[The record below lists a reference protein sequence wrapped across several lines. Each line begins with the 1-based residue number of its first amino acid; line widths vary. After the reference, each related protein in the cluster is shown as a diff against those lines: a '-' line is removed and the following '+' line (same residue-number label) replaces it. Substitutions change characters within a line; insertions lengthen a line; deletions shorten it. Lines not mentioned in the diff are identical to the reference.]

1 MASIEGTIRSHEMP
15 KPVVEPDPKPQPPK
29 PVEEKPKKVRPLD
42 RRIAFPVKVLASEQ
56 DIDEYLEQVR
66 KKLLAEL
73 EQVDEIS
80 IK

>member
-1 MASIEGTIRSHEMP
+1 MVG
-15 KPVVEPDPKPQPPK
+15 PDPKPQPPK
-29 PVEEKPKKVRPLD
+29 PVDVTPKKVRPLD
-42 RRIAFPVKVLASEQ
+42 RRIAFPVKVLASKE